1 MRAIYKG
8 IEFTLLPVKW
18 IWRRSHCLE
27 GLRQF
32 TTWYSES
39 RSRVWW
45 IPAFNSLSPSWT
57 AQYPIPGTSPTHGNE
72 SSQLNYPREENY
84 PPICPEIVSRWIQM
98 SLRWKLGITIAPV
111 MYVPGGH
118 WLLLSLNSQMPIHV
132 LHTLMLAYRCAVNLT
147 SISLLCLVKLTTFL
161 FVLSIYCLHTL
172 LFLHPVLIA
181 LSLSFCSAQ
190 GSISCLLVFSPSVTY
205 KIWRSVLS
213 TRSAQQVI
221 LMLLKEKP
229 SSLKSHTH
237 LLLPSSP
244 GFPMHSKITA
254 SILLEK
260 LWTFSAP
267 CPHPTLCTW
276 IVWLELQF
284 YFFKISCLSYYYLW
298 DLLTGSH
305 NIYIYYSKQP

>member
-1 MRAIYKG
+1 
-8 IEFTLLPVKW
+8 
-18 IWRRSHCLE
+18 
-27 GLRQF
+27 
-32 TTWYSES
+32 
-39 RSRVWW
+39 
-45 IPAFNSLSPSWT
+45 
-57 AQYPIPGTSPTHGNE
+57 
-72 SSQLNYPREENY
+72 
-84 PPICPEIVSRWIQM
+84 
-98 SLRWKLGITIAPV
+98 

-205 KIWRSVLS
+205 KIWKSVLS
-213 TRSAQQVI
+213 TCSCLVLGLSASAQQVI

-229 SSLKSHTH
+229 SSLKSYTH

-260 LWTFSAP
+260 MWAFSDS
-267 CPHPTLCTW
+267 CPHSTLCTW

-284 YFFKISCLSYYYLW
+284 YFSKSLVCLIITSEIF
-298 DLLTGSH
+298 LLAPI
-305 NIYIYYSKQP
+305 IYILKTTLEFKPDRIS